1 MARYI
6 LKRLFQSIIV
16 LVIVT
21 LLVFLVMHSIPGN
34 PVQLYLCDGATR
46 EQIEHYTELFGFN
59 EPLLVQYGK
68 WISGIFQGEW
78 GRSISYGSD
87 ISTLLKE
94 KSCSRDRIFHV

>member
-34 PVQLYLCDGATR
+34 PVQLYLGDGATR
-46 EQIEHYTELFGFN
+46 EQIEH
-59 EPLLVQYGK
+59 
-68 WISGIFQGEW
+68 
-78 GRSISYGSD
+78 
-87 ISTLLKE
+87 
-94 KSCSRDRIFHV
+94 

>member
-34 PVQLYLCDGATR
+34 PVQLYLGDGATR
-46 EQIEHYTELFGFN
+46 EQIEHYTELFTSLDKGTQPF
-59 EPLLVQYGK
+59 VVCDG
-68 WISGIFQGEW
+68 
-78 GRSISYGSD
+78 
-87 ISTLLKE
+87 
-94 KSCSRDRIFHV
+94 